1 MGTNCRAVHFVLLA
15 CNKAVFASDCCALC
29 LAAFRFVCVNIM
41 ESLKLWLA
49 LTPPQFEA
57 LNKGEMVEPDEYS
70 KRFGLRKTPEAAIE
84 RAKYF
89 MEWTPR
95 DVPEKEKRDPKE
107 YVLVEVE
114 LTALGYMQKCEAGIL
129 LKYKP
134 NEYRWQG
141 NMQALEYDSMGR
153 LLYRF
158 GSEAFAVE

>member
-1 MGTNCRAVHFVLLA
+1 MQCIFCFRLPVTKQYLPQTV
-15 CNKAVFASDCCALC
+15 ALC
-29 LAAFRFVCVNIM
+29 VSPYFAVCVNTM

-57 LNKGEMVEPDEYS
+57 LNKGEMAEPDEYS

-114 LTALGYMQKCEAGIL
+114 LTALGYMQK
-129 LKYKP
+129 
-134 NEYRWQG
+134 
-141 NMQALEYDSMGR
+141 
-153 LLYRF
+153 
-158 GSEAFAVE
+158 

>member
-1 MGTNCRAVHFVLLA
+1 MWLNCCEVQFVLFIRNKAAFVSDCRA
-15 CNKAVFASDCCALC
+15 LC
-29 LAAFRFVCVNIM
+29 FAAFHSRVNTM
-41 ESLKLWLA
+41 DSLKLWLV
-49 LTPPQFEA
+49 LTPCQFEA

-89 MEWTPR
+89 MEWTSR
-95 DVPEKEKRDPKE
+95 GVAEKEKRDPKE

-134 NEYRWQG
+134 NEYR
-141 NMQALEYDSMGR
+141 
-153 LLYRF
+153 
-158 GSEAFAVE
+158 

>member
-1 MGTNCRAVHFVLLA
+1 MGSNVSRTVNLGISRL
-15 CNKAVFASDCCALC
+15 FAMAEAPKSPKDVMV
-29 LAAFRFVCVNIM
+29 AAESVNIM

-141 NMQALEYDSMGR
+141 NMQAIEYDSMGR